1 MRIAITPT
9 AEAGSKLAAKLLV
22 PQVKPGFRLGL
33 ATGST
38 PEGLYAELRKA
49 HAETDFTLEHC
60 TGWALDE
67 YVGIAPD
74 HPERYRNVLRREL
87 VGEEKTGLKDENL
100 NTPDGLSPDPEE
112 SARRYE
118 EAITSGVDL
127 QILGIGA
134 DGHIGF
140 NEPSG
145 CLVNPTNVVTLAPRT
160 ISDNARFFDGEEA
173 KVPRRAITQ
182 GLATIMRSR
191 QAILLAFGEQKADA
205 VADTVEGAVSAFCP
219 ASILQYHLDVV
230 VIVDNAAASKLKL
243 ADYYRETWQAKYP
256 DIPLDA

>member
-9 AEAGSKLAAKLLV
+9 AEAGSKLAANLII
-22 PQVKPGFRLGL
+22 PQVKPGFRLGV

-38 PEGLYAELRKA
+38 PEGLYAQLRKA
-49 HAETDFTLEHC
+49 HAETDFTLKNC

-87 VGEEKTGLKDENL
+87 VGEEKTGLTDANL
-100 NTPDGLSPDPEE
+100 HTPDGLSPHPEE
-112 SARRYE
+112 SASRYE
-118 EAITSGVDL
+118 DALTSGVDL

-145 CLVNPTNVVTLAPRT
+145 CLANPTNVVTLTPRT
-160 ISDNARFFDGEEA
+160 IADNARFFDGDEA
-173 KVPRRAITQ
+173 KVPRQAITQ
-182 GLATIMRSR
+182 GLSTIMRSR

-205 VADTVEGAVSAFCP
+205 IAHTVEGAVSAFCP
-219 ASILQYHLDVV
+219 ASILQYHLNVV
-230 VIVDNAAASKLKL
+230 VIVDDAAASKLQL
-243 ADYYRETWQAKYP
+243 ADYYRETWHTDYP
-256 DIPLDA
+256 HLPLDA

>member
-9 AEAGSKLAAKLLV
+9 AEAGSKLAAKLIV

-49 HAETDFTLEHC
+49 HTETDFTLEHC

-87 VGEEKTGLKDENL
+87 VGAEKTGLKDENL

-173 KVPRRAITQ
+173 KVPRRAIIQ
-182 GLATIMRSR
+182 GPATIMRSYG
-191 QAILLAFGEQKADA
+191 LACGEQKADA